1 MEGWRW
7 KIMLIFASMMIEKI
21 VSETICRHELLSA
34 GEKVIVA
41 LSGGADSVC
50 LLRVLLKLGYSVVAA
65 HCNFHLRG
73 EESDRDEAFV
83 RDLCRKFGVELF
95 VKQFDTRAYSSDNH
109 VSIEMAARELRYQ
122 WFEKLRME
130 QGATNIVVAHH
141 EDDVA
146 ETLLMNLVRGTGIQG
161 VSGIAYRN
169 GNIVRPMLD
178 VSRADI
184 LAYLGCIEQSYV
196 TDSTNLEDDC
206 KRNIVRLNIIP
217 ELRRLNP
224 SASHSIVQSAR
235 RLAEVSAVYNEAM
248 MMAAGRVME
257 GQTIIIERL
266 LRETSPR
273 SVLYECLKNYGFTS
287 ASVETFYDSLVS
299 GESGRMLEN
308 GEWRVLRDRG
318 ELIIA
323 RANDAFRKIEFDSVI
338 ETVVSEY
345 DSEFRISRSKS
356 VATLDA
362 DKLRLPLSL
371 RYVCEG
377 DRFHPFGMRGT
388 KLLSDF
394 LTDLK
399 FSRFEKERQMVVVDA
414 TGAIVWVVGERSDNR
429 FRVDEK
435 TKRIVELR
443 LKNIET
449 KY

>member
-1 MEGWRW
+1 
-7 KIMLIFASMMIEKI
+7 MLIFASMMIEKI

-50 LLRVLLKLGYSVVAA
+50 LLRLLLKLGYSVVAA

-224 SASHSIVQSAR
+224 SASHSIAQSAR

-266 LRETSPR
+266 LRETAPR

-443 LKNIET
+443 LKNIEK

>member
-1 MEGWRW
+1 
-7 KIMLIFASMMIEKI
+7 MLIFASMMIEKI

-184 LAYLGCIEQSYV
+184 LAYLGCIEQPYV

-224 SASHSIVQSAR
+224 SASHSIAQSAR

-257 GQTIIIERL
+257 GHTIIIERL

-273 SVLYECLKNYGFTS
+273 SVLFECLKNYGFTS

-318 ELIIA
+318 ELILA
-323 RANDAFRKIEFDSVI
+323 KANDAFRKIEFDSVI